1 MMDVWMRRRL
11 LVAVLA
17 VPLFWMLLPWFKVL
31 CWGLPLCLRGEPA
44 QLPMPISCVR
54 PLDVADTFGAPRSG
68 GRRHEGVDIFA
79 PRHTPILSTTA
90 GVVVFVGD
98 NRLGGHAVQI
108 LGPGGQW
115 HYFAHLESFG
125 EVRVGQRIPI
135 GFPVGT
141 VGDSGNAKGTPP
153 HLHYGTYS
161 FFRKAEDPLPK
172 LRVRSRMASR

>member
-1 MMDVWMRRRL
+1 MGARMKGCLAASVVAALSAWL
-11 LVAVLA
+11 L
-17 VPLFWMLLPWFKVL
+17 MPWLRVM
-31 CWGLPLCLRGEPA
+31 CWGLPLCFKGEPA
-44 QLPMPISCVR
+44 RLPMPVSRVR
-54 PLDVADTFGAPRSG
+54 ALDVADTFGAPRSG

-90 GVVVFVGD
+90 GVVVSVGD

-115 HYFAHLESFG
+115 HYYAHLETFG
-125 EVRVGQRIPI
+125 EIRIGQRVPA
-135 GFPVGT
+135 GFPIGT

-161 FFRKAEDPLPK
+161 LFMKAEDPLPR
-172 LRVRSRMASR
+172 LRGRARMGSW